1 MTAVIAP
8 RTLARA
14 TWFERALL
22 TTSDRIDAFVLARL
36 ERRVA
41 SSRPART
48 VVSALD
54 VRATASTY
62 GFGGR
67 LNG

>member
-8 RTLARA
+8 CTLARA

-22 TTSDRIDAFVLARL
+22 ATSDRIDAFVAARL
-36 ERRVA
+36 ERRV
-41 SSRPART
+41 SSRPARSIA
-48 VVSALD
+48 SAHGIHD
-54 VRATASTY
+54 AAAGY

>member
-8 RTLARA
+8 RALARA

-41 SSRPART
+41 SRPART
-48 VVSALD
+48 VGSAAGIRD
-54 VRATASTY
+54 AAATY

>member
-8 RTLARA
+8 RALARA

-41 SSRPART
+41 SSQPART
-48 VVSALD
+48 IGGAQQIRD
-54 VRATASTY
+54 AATTY